1 MIVFDRVWFSYGTR
15 GVLKDISFSINAQE
29 RVAILGESGEGKT
42 TILRL
47 ILGLI
52 RPDSGR
58 IIIDGE
64 DITNKTEDEFRQVR
78 MKFSIVFQEGALFD
92 SLDVK
97 ENVAFC
103 LREYT
108 KMSEDEID
116 KKVREL
122 LRIVGVEEAIE
133 LMPEELSGGMHR
145 RVAIARSL
153 AASEPRMFLY
163 DEPTSGLDPV
173 NADNICKLILELS
186 TPPSPPLST
195 GGVEGGGRGF
205 IIVTHKV
212 FDAMKVADRFMFLKD
227 SMIIFD
233 GDKEKLINTN
243 IPEIQ
248 LFITELNLKSQ
259 VKPIE

>member
-1 MIVFDRVWFSYGTR
+1 MIVFDRVRFSYNMR
-15 GVLKDISFSINAQE
+15 EVLKDVSCTINSDE

-47 ILGLI
+47 TLGLI

-58 IIIDGE
+58 IAIDGD
-64 DITNKTEDEFRQVR
+64 DITVRTEDELRQLR
-78 MKFSIVFQEGALFD
+78 KKFSIVFQEGALFD
-92 SLDVK
+92 SLSVK

-108 KMSEDEID
+108 RLSEEEID
-116 KKVREL
+116 KQVREL
-122 LRIVGVEEAIE
+122 LRIVGLEGALQ

-153 AASEPRMFLY
+153 AMSDPKMFLY
-163 DEPTSGLDPV
+163 DEPTSGLDPI

-186 TPPSPPLST
+186 RK
-195 GGVEGGGRGF
+195 GRGF

-212 FDAMKVADRFMFLKD
+212 FDAMKVADRFMFLRD
-227 SMIIFD
+227 GMIIFD
-233 GDKEKLINTN
+233 GGKKKLMNTT

-248 LFITELNLKSQ
+248 LFMGELHPEFRSGA
-259 VKPIE
+259 